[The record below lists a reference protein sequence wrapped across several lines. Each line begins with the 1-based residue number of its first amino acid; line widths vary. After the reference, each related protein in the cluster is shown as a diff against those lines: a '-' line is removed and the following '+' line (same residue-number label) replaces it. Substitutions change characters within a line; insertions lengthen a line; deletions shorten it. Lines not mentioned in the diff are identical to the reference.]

1 MPNTF
6 LNADHIAALAVE
18 LVKKDLVLG
27 DLVHR
32 DYAAEFGGGT
42 GETIRVRVPG
52 ALPARTRAGSDKTTA
67 LVDDEIAE
75 QSIPVTLNTLAYSS
89 VLMSESDMSLNLE
102 DFGRQVLKPQTDAL
116 VAYCE
121 RSILA
126 AMQATPESIGITLD
140 AAAPAKIFTKIRTAL
155 RNSGVPASMP
165 IRAVVGTDVAAAL
178 LDGPAGTWDADGTA
192 TADAGKA
199 MGKVRGIA
207 VYESNRLAGDEV
219 IAFVPNAFTLA
230 VRAPVVPQGATTG
243 RSFAAN
249 GFALRWVADYLSTQ
263 AADRS
268 LLATF
273 VGAKAMPLPIV
284 NETTGAVTLT
294 PNAGAVR
301 VLTAS

>member
-1 MPNTF
+1 MANAF

-27 DLVHR
+27 NLVHR
-32 DYAAEFGGGT
+32 DYAAEFGGGR

-67 LVDDEIAE
+67 LVDDEVTE
-75 QSIPVTLNTLAYSS
+75 QSIPVTLDTLAYSS
-89 VLMSESDMSLNLE
+89 VLLSESDMSLNLE

-121 RSILA
+121 RTIAA
-126 AMQATPESIGITLD
+126 AMKATPDTVGLTLD
-140 AAAPAKIFTKIRTAL
+140 AAAPAKLFTKIRTTL
-155 RNSGVPASMP
+155 RNQGVPASMT

-178 LDGPAGTWDADGTA
+178 LDGPAGTWDTAGNA
-192 TADAGKA
+192 TAEAGKA
-199 MGKVRGIA
+199 MGKVRGIEI
-207 VYESNRLAGDEV
+207 YESNRLAGDEV
-219 IAFVPNAFTLA
+219 IGFVPNAFTLA
-230 VRAPVVPQGATTG
+230 VRAPVMPQGASTG
-243 RSFAAN
+243 RSFAAE
-249 GFALRWVADYLSTQ
+249 GFALRWIADYQSSI
-263 AADRS
+263 ASDRS

-284 NETTGAVTLT
+284 DETTGDVTLT

>member
-1 MPNTF
+1 MANSL

-18 LVKKDLVLG
+18 LVKRDLVLG

-32 DYAAEFGGGT
+32 DYAAEFGGGR

-52 ALPARTRAGSDKTTA
+52 ALPARTRDGSDKTTA

-75 QSIPVTLNTLAYSS
+75 QSIPVTLDTLAYSS
-89 VLMSESDMSLNLE
+89 VLMSESDMTLNIE

-121 RSILA
+121 RAIVG
-126 AMQATPESIGITLD
+126 AMSATPDTVGITLD
-140 AAAPAKIFTKIRTAL
+140 PAAPAKMFTRIRTAL
-155 RNSGVPASMP
+155 RNNGVSAAMP

-178 LDGPAGTWDADGTA
+178 LDGPAGTWDADGSA
-192 TADAGKA
+192 TAEAGTA
-199 MGKVRGIA
+199 MGRVRGIT
-207 VYESNRLAGDEV
+207 VYESNRFAVDEV
-219 IAFVPNAFTLA
+219 IGFVPNAFTLA
-230 VRAPVVPQGATTG
+230 VRAPVVPQGATAG
-243 RSFAAN
+243 RSLSAN
-249 GFALRWVADYLSTQ
+249 GFALRWVADYLSAQ

-294 PNAGAVR
+294 PHAGAVR
-301 VLTAS
+301 VLTGA

>member
-1 MPNTF
+1 MANDF

-27 DLVHR
+27 NLVHR
-32 DYAAEFGGGT
+32 DYSAEFGGGT

-52 ALPARTRAGSDKTTA
+52 ALPARTRPGSDKTTV

-89 VLMSESDMSLNLE
+89 VLMSESDMSLNIE
-102 DFGRQVLKPQTDAL
+102 DFGRQVLLPQTTAL

-121 RSILA
+121 RAILA
-126 AMQATPESIGITLD
+126 AMQATPDTVGITLD
-140 AAAPAKIFTKIRTAL
+140 ATAPAKLFTKLRSTLRT
-155 RNSGVPASMP
+155 NGVPASMP

-178 LDGPAGTWDADGTA
+178 LDGPAGTWDADASPTA
-192 TADAGKA
+192 EAGSP
-199 MGKVRGIA
+199 MGRVRGIW
-207 VYESNRLAGDEV
+207 VYESNRLAADEV
-219 IAFVPNAFTLA
+219 IGFVPNAFTLA

-243 RSFAAN
+243 RSFSAN
-249 GFALRWVADYLSTQ
+249 GFALRWVADYVSTQ

-284 NETTGAVTLT
+284 DETTGDVTLT